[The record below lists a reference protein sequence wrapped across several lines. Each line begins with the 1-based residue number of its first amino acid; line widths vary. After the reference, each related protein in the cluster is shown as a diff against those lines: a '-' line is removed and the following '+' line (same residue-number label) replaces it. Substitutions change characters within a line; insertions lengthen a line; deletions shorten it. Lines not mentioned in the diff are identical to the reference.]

1 MYNFFLLLL
10 LYCYFLSLCVC
21 RKMAINQLKINP
33 YESEGT
39 RSTNEK
45 LENKN
50 RKRYTWANVDY
61 VYCRVP
67 ALFRFIVKLEI
78 ESRDNNLHALICRA
92 HIRFYFFFPDC
103 YLKSQFGS
111 FFPWFFVFNLLSG
124 NLFSVF
130 AMYSMI
136 LFCQSSL
143 HMTT

>member
-1 MYNFFLLLL
+1 
-10 LYCYFLSLCVC
+10 
-21 RKMAINQLKINP
+21 MAINQLKINP

-50 RKRYTWANVDY
+50 RKRYTWADVDY

-92 HIRFYFFFPDC
+92 HIRFYFFFPR
-103 YLKSQFGS
+103 LLFKIAIWE
-111 FFPWFFVFNLLSG
+111 FFPVIFRF
-124 NLFSVF
+124 
-130 AMYSMI
+130 
-136 LFCQSSL
+136 
-143 HMTT
+143 